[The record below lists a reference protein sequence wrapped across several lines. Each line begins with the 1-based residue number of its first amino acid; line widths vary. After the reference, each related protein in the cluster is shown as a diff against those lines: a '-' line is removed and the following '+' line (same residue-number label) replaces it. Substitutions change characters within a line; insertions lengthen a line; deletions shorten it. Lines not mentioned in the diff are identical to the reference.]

1 MQNYEQI
8 CEELGIEIPEEK
20 KAEFKKKMNENYKSK
35 ADYDKQV
42 EKRDEYKQSLDD
54 VQSKL
59 EDLEK
64 EDVSGLKEQ
73 VKTLTTQL
81 AEEKDARAKDAEKAE
96 LKEKVNDFLFDKKFV
111 NALTEDAIRNGM
123 LAKLEAEKGKNVE
136 EVFKELTTKD
146 GKEIEN
152 ILVVEN
158 KEPEKKVPTFTSNFT
173 SRFKSGDQKKG
184 SQKLRE
190 MSLDERM
197 KLKAEDPE
205 YYATL
210 ANDK

>member
-8 CEELGIEIPEEK
+8 CEELGIEIPEDK

-54 VQSKL
+54 VQTKL
-59 EDLEK
+59 EALEK

-73 VKTLTTQL
+73 VQTLTTQL

-96 LKEKVNDFLFDKKFV
+96 LKEKVNDFLSDKKFV

-123 LAKLEAEKGKNVE
+123 LAKLEAEKGKNAE

-158 KEPEKKVPTFTSNFT
+158 KEPEVKVPSFT

-184 SQKLRE
+184 SQKLKE
-190 MSLDERM
+190 MSLDDRM
-197 KLKAEDPE
+197 KLKAEDPD